1 MARRDRPAD
10 ASTMRGTGLV
20 VPRSR
25 RLAGI
30 TPANDRRDRD
40 PEARIA
46 KFQICVC
53 VTTKIVIAEVPR
65 PSNDGAERHRLIGGT
80 RMISNTIQ
88 PASHRRHQP
97 WYRVLYV
104 QVLIAIALG
113 ILIGYFFPDL
123 GKELKPLGDGFIA
136 LIKMMIAPVIFCTVV
151 HGISSMGDLKR
162 VGRVGLKTLIYFE
175 TVSTVALAV
184 GLLVGELL
192 QPGHGFN
199 IDPTTID
206 PKSVATYVTKAK
218 EEGIVAHLMAIIPDS
233 YFGAIAR
240 GDLLQV
246 LLISILSGF
255 AIALLGKA
263 GEPIAEAVD
272 KAAKMFFGIIR
283 IIVRVAPLGALGAIA
298 FTVGAYGLGSL
309 LNLVAL
315 IGTFYLTSILF
326 VLIVLGAIARLSG
339 FSIIRFIAY
348 IKDELLI
355 VLGTSSSETVL
366 PQMIQKMEHLG
377 ASRSVVGLVIPTG
390 YSFNL
395 DGTNIYMTLATLFLA
410 QATNTSLTIWQ
421 ELGILGVAM
430 ITSKGA
436 SGVTGAGFITLAAT
450 LSIVPDIPIQ
460 SIAILVGIDK
470 FMSECRALTNLIGN
484 GVACIVISLSEG
496 ELDTDAL
503 HEAMAHPLE
512 IGEALEPGAAS

>member
-1 MARRDRPAD
+1 MNGVKLSIMRERDRGREFFIVRRA
-10 ASTMRGTGLV
+10 AS
-20 VPRSR
+20 SH
-25 RLAGI
+25 
-30 TPANDRRDRD
+30 
-40 PEARIA
+40 
-46 KFQICVC
+46 
-53 VTTKIVIAEVPR
+53 
-65 PSNDGAERHRLIGGT
+65 DG
-80 RMISNTIQ
+80 
-88 PASHRRHQP
+88 PASLARSHRTPIMTQEAIRTAVHRPP
-97 WYRVLYV
+97 WYRILYV

-113 ILIGYFFPDL
+113 IVIGYFYPDL
-123 GKELKPLGDGFIA
+123 GKQLKPLGDGFIA
-136 LIKMMIAPVIFCTVV
+136 LIKMMIAPIIFCTVV

-175 TVSTVALAV
+175 TVSTVALAI
-184 GLLVGELL
+184 GLLVGEIL
-192 QPGHGFN
+192 QPGRAFN
-199 IDPTTID
+199 IDPAAID
-206 PKSVATYVTKAK
+206 PKSVATYVTQAK
-218 EEGIVAHLMAIIPDS
+218 EEGIVAHLLAIIPDS
-233 YFGAIAR
+233 YFGALAR

-255 AIALLGKA
+255 AVAFLGKA
-263 GEPIAEAVD
+263 GEPIAHAID
-272 KAAKMFFGIIR
+272 QAAKMFFGIIR
-283 IIVRVAPLGALGAIA
+283 IIVRVAPLGAFGAMA
-298 FTVGAYGLGSL
+298 FTVGAYGLKAL
-309 LNLVAL
+309 WNLIAL
-315 IGTFYLTSILF
+315 IGTFYLTSALF

-339 FSIIRFIAY
+339 FSIIRFLAY

-366 PQMIQKMEHLG
+366 PQLIQKMERLG
-377 ASRSVVGLVIPTG
+377 ASRSVVGLVVPTG

-410 QATNTSLTIWQ
+410 QATNTHLTIGQ
-421 ELGILGVAM
+421 ELGILGIAM

-496 ELDTDAL
+496 ELDTAKL
-503 HEAMAHPLE
+503 HEAMAHPIEL
-512 IGEALEPGAAS
+512 GEALAPGAGQA